1 MNHEN
6 RSITAIPYSIYHI
19 VISAAAALLAAAGWL
34 AACRFCSSDV
44 LWLASSLIV
53 SAGMGG
59 FLFSIKLARG
69 RIVRVVLFLVFFAL
83 LSTAVYHHPVYGAL
97 LWSDPTNV
105 FLFPIPGILFVGE
118 AVLLLSFS
126 YLFLSIQR

>member
-19 VISAAAALLAAAGWL
+19 AFSAAAALLAAAGWL

-44 LWLASSLIV
+44 VWLASSLIV

-59 FLFSIKLARG
+59 FLLSIKLTCG

-97 LWSDPTNV
+97 LWSDPTNI
-105 FLFPIPGILFVGE
+105 FLFSIPGILFVGE